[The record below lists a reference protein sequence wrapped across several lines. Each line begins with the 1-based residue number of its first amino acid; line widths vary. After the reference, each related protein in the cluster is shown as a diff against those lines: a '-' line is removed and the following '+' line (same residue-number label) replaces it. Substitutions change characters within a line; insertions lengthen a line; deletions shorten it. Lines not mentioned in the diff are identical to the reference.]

1 MTGGFLYQEPKTQLF
16 IILYSFLLGVGIGVV
31 YSLFDTIYIMFCPYI
46 VSKESFDGKIQEGL
60 KNKIKISKIFQ
71 FSIDFFFSVVYTVIT
86 VIFIFCANKGRFRF
100 FMLAFAAVGFVFYKL
115 TVGRIVS
122 FCMRALFKYI
132 HRILK
137 KIFIL
142 PLCRLLKTVKTCFDG
157 YVIKKRFLNTVV
169 KDKEF

>member
-16 IILYSFLLGVGIGVV
+16 IILYSFLLGMGIGVV
-31 YSLFDTIYIMFCPYI
+31 YSLFDTIYIMFYPYI
-46 VSKESFDGKIQEGL
+46 VSKDGFNGKIQEGR

-86 VIFIFCANKGRFRF
+86 VVFIFCANKGRFRF
-100 FMLAFAAVGFVFYKL
+100 FMLAFAVVGFAVYKL

-132 HRILK
+132 HRVLK

-142 PLCRLLKTVKTCFDG
+142 PLCRLSKAVKMRFYG
-157 YVIKKRFLNTVV
+157 YVIRKRFLNTVV
-169 KDKEF
+169 KDKNF